1 MTQDAFLAEKE
12 LATWWNSIVQ
22 DSRFDKVLVYARAS
36 LSETNP
42 GKEHLEGV
50 NNFIAT
56 MKEMPIAAM
65 PSYTIPASGL
75 IHGGEKPPVRPEP
88 AAPEKSKRK
97 K

>member
-12 LATWWNSIVQ
+12 LASWWNSIVQ

-42 GKEHLEGV
+42 GHDQLEGV
-50 NNFIAT
+50 NNFVAT
-56 MKEMPIAAM
+56 LKEMPI
-65 PSYTIPASGL
+65 PATSSVVFPPSGL
-75 IHGGEKPPVRPEP
+75 IHGGEKLPVRPEQP
-88 AAPEKSKRK
+88 NAKPKRK

>member
-56 MKEMPIAAM
+56 LKEMPISNT
-65 PSYTIPASGL
+65 PTYTFPPSGL
-75 IHGGEKPPVRPEP
+75 VHGGEKLPVRPQQ
-88 AAPEKSKRK
+88 APEKPKRK